1 MSRKKRVKLMCAII
15 LVLSYIGLAV
25 ATFSRAFLDSSEVVY
40 FVSVAILFL
49 LQYIISRILEEVE

>member
-1 MSRKKRVKLMCAII
+1 MRKKRVKLMCAI
-15 LVLSYIGLAV
+15 LLALSYIGLAV

-49 LQYIISRILEEVE
+49 LQYVISRVLEEVE